1 MFDGGIMHRKRTY
14 MWAAVIAGGMV
25 ISGCA
30 GLTKGQADLDIG
42 MKERGIASWYGDDFH
57 GWITAS
63 GEIYDMHA
71 LTAAHRT
78 LPLGTIVRVT
88 NVVNGRNVI
97 IRINDR
103 GPYVNGRI
111 LDLSYVAAKRLDMLH
126 DGISAIQLEV
136 VGQHGLN
143 TVMIEPTRGTAVEI
157 PPQETALRPISVSP
171 PQIFSQVRSTDHNLR
186 FMPIDVLRER
196 RARRV
201 GDILAADRR
210 VDLVAEL
217 ML

>member
-1 MFDGGIMHRKRTY
+1 MRLKRPY
-14 MWAAVIAGGMV
+14 IWAFIVTSGMLMG
-25 ISGCA
+25 GCA
-30 GLTKGQADLDIG
+30 GLTKGQGDLDIG

-57 GWITAS
+57 GWVTAS
-63 GEIYDMHA
+63 GEPYDMHR

-88 NVVNGRNVI
+88 NAVNGRHVV

-111 LDLSYVAAKRLDMLH
+111 LDVSYAAAKQLGMWR

-136 VGQHGLN
+136 VGQHGLDAA
-143 TVMIEPTRGTAVEI
+143 MIEPTAGRTGEAPAPERTLHAV
-157 PPQETALRPISVSP
+157 SVST
-171 PQIFSQVRSTDHNLR
+171 PQVFSQILPHDRSPR
-186 FMPIDVLRER
+186 VMPADILRER

-201 GDILAADRR
+201 GDIMAADCR
-210 VDLVAEL
+210 VDIAAEL
-217 ML
+217 ELA

>member
-1 MFDGGIMHRKRTY
+1 
-14 MWAAVIAGGMV
+14 MWAAVIAGSMV
-25 ISGCA
+25 VSGCA

-57 GWITAS
+57 GWVTAS
-63 GEIYDMHA
+63 GEIYDMHT

-88 NVVNGRNVI
+88 NVVNGRNVV

-111 LDLSYVAAKRLDMLH
+111 LDLSYAAAKRLDMLH

-143 TVMIEPTRGTAVEI
+143 TVMIEPTRGTAIEI
-157 PPQETALRPISVSP
+157 PPQETALRPASVSL
-171 PQIFSQVRSTDHNLR
+171 PQISTQMRSTDRNLR
-186 FMPIDVLRER
+186 FLPIDVLRER

>member
-1 MFDGGIMHRKRTY
+1 MRLTQPY
-14 MWAAVIAGGMV
+14 MWALVVTGSVLIG
-25 ISGCA
+25 GCA

-57 GWITAS
+57 GWVTAS
-63 GEIYDMHA
+63 GEIYDMHM

-88 NVVNGRNVI
+88 NVVNGRHVM

-111 LDLSYVAAKRLDMLH
+111 LDVSYAAAKRLDMLR

-136 VGQHGLN
+136 VGQHGLGP
-143 TVMIEPTRGTAVEI
+143 MLSEPPGGQAGAA
-157 PPQETALRPISVSP
+157 PSQKTALHSVSVSM
-171 PQIFSQVRSTDHNLR
+171 PQVLSQIQPLDRGPRL
-186 FMPIDVLRER
+186 MPADVIRER

-201 GDILAADRR
+201 GDIMAADCR
-210 VDLVAEL
+210 VEVVAEL
-217 ML
+217 ALA

>member
-1 MFDGGIMHRKRTY
+1 
-14 MWAAVIAGGMV
+14 MWAAVIAGSMV
-25 ISGCA
+25 VSGCA

-57 GWITAS
+57 GWVTAS
-63 GEIYDMHA
+63 GEIYDMHT

-88 NVVNGRNVI
+88 NVVNGRNVV

-111 LDLSYVAAKRLDMLH
+111 LDVSYAAAKRLDMLH

-143 TVMIEPTRGTAVEI
+143 TVMIEPTRGTAIEI
-157 PPQETALRPISVSP
+157 PPQETALRPASVSL
-171 PQIFSQVRSTDHNLR
+171 PQISTQMRSTDRNLR

>member
-1 MFDGGIMHRKRTY
+1 
-14 MWAAVIAGGMV
+14 MWAAVIAGSMV
-25 ISGCA
+25 VSGCA

-57 GWITAS
+57 GWVTAS
-63 GEIYDMHA
+63 GEIYDMHT

-88 NVVNGRNVI
+88 NVVNGRNVV

-111 LDLSYVAAKRLDMLH
+111 LDLSYAAAKRLDMLH

-143 TVMIEPTRGTAVEI
+143 TVMIEPTRGTAIEI
-157 PPQETALRPISVSP
+157 PPQETALRPASVSL
-171 PQIFSQVRSTDHNLR
+171 PQISTQMRSTDRNLR

>member
-1 MFDGGIMHRKRTY
+1 MRLTQPY
-14 MWAAVIAGGMV
+14 MWALVVTGSVLMG
-25 ISGCA
+25 GCA

-57 GWITAS
+57 GWVTAS
-63 GEIYDMHA
+63 GEIYDMHR

-78 LPLGTIVRVT
+78 LPLGTMIRVT
-88 NVVNGRNVI
+88 NVVNGRHVV

-111 LDLSYVAAKRLDMLH
+111 LDVSYGAAKRLNMLR

-136 VGQHGLN
+136 VGQHGLG
-143 TVMIEPTRGTAVEI
+143 TMLSEPGAQAEVARLEE
-157 PPQETALRPISVSP
+157 PALHPVSVSM
-171 PQIFSQVRSTDHNLR
+171 PQVLSQIQPLDRSPRL
-186 FMPIDVLRER
+186 MPADVIRER

-201 GDILAADRR
+201 GDIMAADCR
-210 VDLVAEL
+210 VEVVAQL
-217 ML
+217 APA

>member
-1 MFDGGIMHRKRTY
+1 MRLTQPY
-14 MWAAVIAGGMV
+14 LWALVVTGSVLMG
-25 ISGCA
+25 GCA

-57 GWITAS
+57 GWVTAS
-63 GEIYDMHA
+63 GEIYDMHM

-78 LPLGTIVRVT
+78 LPLGTMVRVT
-88 NVVNGRNVI
+88 NVVNGRHVV

-111 LDLSYVAAKRLDMLH
+111 LDVSYGAAKRLNMLR

-136 VGQHGLN
+136 VGQHGLG
-143 TVMIEPTRGTAVEI
+143 TTFSEPGAQAGAARLE
-157 PPQETALRPISVSP
+157 ETALHPVSVSM
-171 PQIFSQVRSTDHNLR
+171 PQVLSQIRPLDRSPRL
-186 FMPIDVLRER
+186 MPADVIRER

-201 GDILAADRR
+201 GDIMAADCR
-210 VDLVAEL
+210 VEVVAQL
-217 ML
+217 APA

>member
-1 MFDGGIMHRKRTY
+1 MRLTQPY
-14 MWAAVIAGGMV
+14 LWALVVTGSVLMG
-25 ISGCA
+25 GCA

-57 GWITAS
+57 GWVTAS
-63 GEIYDMHA
+63 GEIYDMHM

-78 LPLGTIVRVT
+78 LPLGTMVRVT
-88 NVVNGRNVI
+88 NVVNGRHVV

-111 LDLSYVAAKRLDMLH
+111 LDVSYGAAKRLNMLR

-136 VGQHGLN
+136 VGQHGLG
-143 TVMIEPTRGTAVEI
+143 TMFSEPGAQAGAARLE
-157 PPQETALRPISVSP
+157 ETALHPVSVSM
-171 PQIFSQVRSTDHNLR
+171 PQVLSQIRPLDRSPRL
-186 FMPIDVLRER
+186 MPADVIRER

-201 GDILAADRR
+201 GDIMAADCR
-210 VDLVAEL
+210 VEVVAQL
-217 ML
+217 APA

>member
-1 MFDGGIMHRKRTY
+1 MPRNTTY
-14 MWAAVIAGGMV
+14 LWAFVLAGSMA

-30 GLTKGQADLDIG
+30 GLTKGRADLDIG

-57 GWITAS
+57 GWVTAS
-63 GEIYDMHA
+63 GELYDMHA

-78 LPLGTIVRVT
+78 LPLGTVVRVT
-88 NVVNGRNVI
+88 NVVNGRHVV

-103 GPYVNGRI
+103 GPYVNGRV
-111 LDLSYVAAKRLDMLH
+111 LDLSYAAAKRLDMLR

-136 VGQHGLN
+136 VGQHGLHA
-143 TVMIEPTRGTAVEI
+143 VAIESTRGTSVEI
-157 PPQETALRPISVSP
+157 PSQSTVLSTAFVSVPQIFMQLQSTDHQPRLRPID
-171 PQIFSQVRSTDHNLR
+171 I
-186 FMPIDVLRER
+186 LRER
-196 RARRV
+196 RVRRV

-217 ML
+217 SL

>member
-1 MFDGGIMHRKRTY
+1 MRLTQPY
-14 MWAAVIAGGMV
+14 MWALVVTGSVLMG
-25 ISGCA
+25 GCA

-57 GWITAS
+57 GWVTAS
-63 GEIYDMHA
+63 GEIYDMHR

-78 LPLGTIVRVT
+78 LPLGTMIRVT
-88 NVVNGRNVI
+88 NVVNGRHVV

-111 LDLSYVAAKRLDMLH
+111 LDVSYGAAKRLNMLR

-136 VGQHGLN
+136 VGQHGLG
-143 TVMIEPTRGTAVEI
+143 TMLSEPGAQAEVARLEE
-157 PPQETALRPISVSP
+157 PALHPVSVSM
-171 PQIFSQVRSTDHNLR
+171 PQVLSQIQPLDRSPRL
-186 FMPIDVLRER
+186 MPADVIRER

-201 GDILAADRR
+201 GDIMAVDCR
-210 VDLVAEL
+210 VEVVAEL
-217 ML
+217 APA

>member
-1 MFDGGIMHRKRTY
+1 MHRKHTY
-14 MWAAVIAGGMV
+14 MWAAVIAGSMV
-25 ISGCA
+25 VSGCA

-57 GWITAS
+57 GWVTAS
-63 GEIYDMHA
+63 GEIYDMHT

-88 NVVNGRNVI
+88 NVVNGRNVV

-111 LDLSYVAAKRLDMLH
+111 LDLSYAAAKRLDMLH

-143 TVMIEPTRGTAVEI
+143 TVMIEPTRGTAIEI
-157 PPQETALRPISVSP
+157 PPQETALRPASVSL
-171 PQIFSQVRSTDHNLR
+171 PQISTQMRSTDRNLR
-186 FMPIDVLRER
+186 FMPIDILRER

>member
-1 MFDGGIMHRKRTY
+1 
-14 MWAAVIAGGMV
+14 MWALVVTGSVLMG
-25 ISGCA
+25 GCA

-57 GWITAS
+57 GWVTAS
-63 GEIYDMHA
+63 GEIYDMHM

-88 NVVNGRNVI
+88 NVVNGRHVV

-111 LDLSYVAAKRLDMLH
+111 LDVSYAAAKRLDMLR

-136 VGQHGLN
+136 VGQHGFGAVLS
-143 TVMIEPTRGTAVEI
+143 EPTGGSAGGRSQVM
-157 PPQETALRPISVSP
+157 ALGPGSVSLP
-171 PQIFSQVRSTDHNLR
+171 QVRSRIQPLDRGPRL
-186 FMPIDVLRER
+186 MPADVIRER

-201 GDILAADRR
+201 GDIMAADCRGE
-210 VDLVAEL
+210 VVAEL
-217 ML
+217 ALA

>member
-1 MFDGGIMHRKRTY
+1 MHRKHTY
-14 MWAAVIAGGMV
+14 MWAAVIAGSMV
-25 ISGCA
+25 VSGCA

-57 GWITAS
+57 GWVTAS
-63 GEIYDMHA
+63 GEIYDMHT

-88 NVVNGRNVI
+88 NVVNGRNVV

-111 LDLSYVAAKRLDMLH
+111 LDLSYAAAKRLDMLH

-143 TVMIEPTRGTAVEI
+143 TVMIEPTRGTAIEI
-157 PPQETALRPISVSP
+157 PPQETALRPASVSL
-171 PQIFSQVRSTDHNLR
+171 PQISTQMRSTDRNLR
-186 FMPIDVLRER
+186 FLPIDVLRER

>member
-1 MFDGGIMHRKRTY
+1 MRLKRPY
-14 MWAAVIAGGMV
+14 IWAFIVTSGMLMG
-25 ISGCA
+25 GCA
-30 GLTKGQADLDIG
+30 GLTKGQGDLDIG

-57 GWITAS
+57 GWVTAS
-63 GEIYDMHA
+63 GEPYDMHR

-88 NVVNGRNVI
+88 NAVNGRHVV

-111 LDLSYVAAKRLDMLH
+111 LDVSYAAAKQLGMWR

-136 VGQHGLN
+136 VGQHGLDAA
-143 TVMIEPTRGTAVEI
+143 MIEPAAGRTGEAPAPEITLHAV
-157 PPQETALRPISVSP
+157 SVST
-171 PQIFSQVRSTDHNLR
+171 PQVFSQILPHDRSPR
-186 FMPIDVLRER
+186 VMPADILRER

-201 GDILAADRR
+201 GDIMAADCR
-210 VDLVAEL
+210 VDIAAEL
-217 ML
+217 ELA

>member
-1 MFDGGIMHRKRTY
+1 MRLTRPYI
-14 MWAAVIAGGMV
+14 WALVMTSGMLMG
-25 ISGCA
+25 GCA
-30 GLTKGQADLDIG
+30 GVTKGRADLDIG

-57 GWITAS
+57 GWVTAS
-63 GEIYDMHA
+63 GEPYDMHR

-88 NVVNGRNVI
+88 NVVNGRHVV

-111 LDLSYVAAKRLDMLH
+111 LDVSYVAAKRLGMLR

-136 VGQHGLN
+136 VGQHGFE
-143 TVMIEPTRGTAVEI
+143 TVMIEPTTGRAEEVPSQDIALHAV
-157 PPQETALRPISVSP
+157 SVSI
-171 PQIFSQVRSTDHNLR
+171 PQVSSQVQPQDRSPR
-186 FMPIDVLRER
+186 VMPADILRER

-201 GDILAADRR
+201 GDIMAADCR
-210 VDLVAEL
+210 VEIVAEL
-217 ML
+217 NPA

>member
-1 MFDGGIMHRKRTY
+1 MRLATPY
-14 MWAAVIAGGMV
+14 MLAMV
-25 ISGCA
+25 VTGSVLLGGCA

-42 MKERGIASWYGDDFH
+42 TKERGIASWYGDDFH
-57 GWITAS
+57 GWVTAS

-88 NVVNGRNVI
+88 NVVNGRHVV

-111 LDLSYVAAKRLDMLH
+111 LDMSYTAAKRLDMLH
-126 DGISAIQLEV
+126 DGISAVQLEV
-136 VGQHGLN
+136 VGQNGLN
-143 TVMIEPTRGTAVEI
+143 TVTIESAEGAALEI
-157 PPQETALRPISVSP
+157 PSQASALHGVPISSP
-171 PQIFSQVRSTDHNLR
+171 RSFVQLQSPDRSARLIPTD
-186 FMPIDVLRER
+186 ILRER

-201 GDILAADRR
+201 GDIMAADRR
-210 VDLVAEL
+210 VDVVAGL
-217 ML
+217 AVA

>member
-1 MFDGGIMHRKRTY
+1 MRLKRPY
-14 MWAAVIAGGMV
+14 IWAFIVTSGMLMG
-25 ISGCA
+25 GCA
-30 GLTKGQADLDIG
+30 GLTKGQGDLDIG

-57 GWITAS
+57 GWVTAS
-63 GEIYDMHA
+63 GEPYDMHR

-88 NVVNGRNVI
+88 NAVNGRHVV

-111 LDLSYVAAKRLDMLH
+111 LDVSYAAAKQLGMWR

-136 VGQHGLN
+136 VGQHGLDAA
-143 TVMIEPTRGTAVEI
+143 MIEPTAGRTGEAPAPERTLHAV
-157 PPQETALRPISVSP
+157 SVST
-171 PQIFSQVRSTDHNLR
+171 PQVFSQIQPRDRSPR
-186 FMPIDVLRER
+186 VMPADILRER

-201 GDILAADRR
+201 GDIMAADCR
-210 VDLVAEL
+210 VDIAAEL
-217 ML
+217 ELA